1 MQGTMSE
8 TAMPSKVSTAKHKTV
23 KHELHRMDI
32 EKADNG
38 GYTVSHHFRPKGKKG
53 SSGMMGDSYRPSE
66 THVFQSFTDMHGH
79 LPKAFE
85 EKVTPAAN
93 TQEGNEELPTS
104 KKA

>member
-1 MQGTMSE
+1 MQDTMAE

-38 GYTVSHHFRPKGKKG
+38 GYSVTHHFRPKGKRG
-53 SSGMMGDSYRPSE
+53 EMGADSYKPSQ

-85 EKVTPAAN
+85 EKVTPAASV
-93 TQEGNEELPTS
+93 QEGNEELPTS